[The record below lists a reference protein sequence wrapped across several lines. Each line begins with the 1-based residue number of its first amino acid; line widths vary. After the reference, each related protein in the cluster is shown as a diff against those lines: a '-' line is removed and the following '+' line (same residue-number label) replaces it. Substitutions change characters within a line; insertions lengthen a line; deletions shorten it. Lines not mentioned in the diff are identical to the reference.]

1 MGSIN
6 WLPRH
11 MAFALL
17 VECQRDISLIKCR
30 TLYLFVALKSIFQMF
45 DKDDDG
51 KITIQEMKN
60 TLRAMGEI
68 LTEEEIDEAF
78 KSLDID
84 GQLISKKI
92 LKKNSNFRNISL
104 KCIAFARA
112 HYYRTGIVI
121 HFIFKFNVAASGWY
135 KCNLRKNQC
144 LFCGQF
150 LKTDC

>member
-1 MGSIN
+1 
-6 WLPRH
+6 

-17 VECQRDISLIKCR
+17 VECQRDISLINVE
-30 TLYLFVALKSIFQMF
+30 LSYLFVALKSIFQMF

-84 GQLISKKI
+84 GQLISK
-92 LKKNSNFRNISL
+92 
-104 KCIAFARA
+104 
-112 HYYRTGIVI
+112 
-121 HFIFKFNVAASGWY
+121 
-135 KCNLRKNQC
+135 
-144 LFCGQF
+144 
-150 LKTDC
+150 